1 MTEGEALD
9 DFRFTGMA
17 TRERQVFAS
26 MTRGLS
32 LVTQIFKPLQAETAR
47 TYLVFALAWRNA
59 AAGDRRRTRFY
70 ANADSASRTS
80 IFVTLP
86 PSLTPAAAIAA

>member
-9 DFRFTGMA
+9 DFRFMGMA

-47 TYLVFALAWRNA
+47 TYLVFALA
-59 AAGDRRRTRFY
+59 
-70 ANADSASRTS
+70 
-80 IFVTLP
+80 
-86 PSLTPAAAIAA
+86 